1 METMVYLLIFAT
13 SALFFGIVFQ
23 MIFGKNYLVSE
34 RLESIN
40 SMYALQEEEDEMR
53 KPFAERVIDPA
64 YQRFVEAL
72 GSITPGSIKKKYE
85 VMIMQAGV
93 GKRFTPGSILAIQ
106 MMLAV
111 VMGAIFYLIFTFI
124 SGDGNIMM
132 SVLFGAL
139 GFFLPYVRLNSSAQI
154 RQKRIRS
161 TLPDLLDLLYISV
174 EAGLGFDTALKKSAE
189 KMPGPLTE
197 EINKA
202 LDDIAKGR
210 DRQDALKGI
219 IRRTGVD
226 DINTF
231 ITAVIQSEQLGT
243 NIATMLR
250 TQSTVMRQK
259 RRQRAE
265 EAAMKIPIKMLF
277 PLIFF
282 MFPALFVVILGPAV
296 ISVLENM
303 SSLF

>member
-1 METMVYLLIFAT
+1 
-13 SALFFGIVFQ
+13 
-23 MIFGKNYLVSE
+23 
-34 RLESIN
+34 
-40 SMYALQEEEDEMR
+40 
-53 KPFAERVIDPA
+53 
-64 YQRFVEAL
+64 
-72 GSITPGSIKKKYE
+72 
-85 VMIMQAGV
+85 VM
-93 GKRFTPGSILAIQ
+93 L
-106 MMLAV
+106 
-111 VMGAIFYLIFTFI
+111 
-124 SGDGNIMM
+124 

-139 GFFLPYVRLNSSAQI
+139 GFFLPYVRLNSAGQI
-154 RQKRIRS
+154 RQKKVRS
-161 TLPDLLDLLYISV
+161 ALPDLLDLLYISV
-174 EAGLGFDTALKKSAE
+174 EAGLGFDTAMKKSAD
-189 KMPGPLTE
+189 KMPGPLSD
-197 EINKA
+197 EIRKA

-231 ITAVIQSEQLGT
+231 ITAVIQSEILGT
-243 NIATMLR
+243 NIASMLR

-296 ISVLENM
+296 ISVIENM
-303 SSLF
+303 SGLF

>member
-1 METMVYLLIFAT
+1 MEMMVYVFIFVTA
-13 SALFFGIVFQ
+13 SLFFGILFQVVFGQ
-23 MIFGKNYLVSE
+23 RLLVNE
-34 RLESIN
+34 RMDAIN
-40 SMYALQEEEDEMR
+40 SMYSINDDEDEMR
-53 KPFAERVIDPA
+53 KPFVERVVNPA
-64 YQRFVEAL
+64 YQRFINAL
-72 GSITPGSIKKKYE
+72 GSITPGSIKMRYE
-85 VMIMQAGV
+85 KMIMQAGV
-93 GKRFTPGSILAIQ
+93 GKKFTPNSILSIQ
-106 MMLAV
+106 LMLSI
-111 VMGAIFYLIFTFI
+111 VMAAFLYMFFRLLTGE
-124 SGDGNIMM
+124 GNVML

-139 GFFLPYVRLNSSAQI
+139 GFFLPYVRLNSTGQV
-154 RQKRIRS
+154 RQKKVRS
-161 TLPDLLDLLYISV
+161 ALPDLLDLLYISV
-174 EAGLGFDTALKKSAE
+174 EAGLGFDTAMKKSAD
-189 KMPGPLTE
+189 KMPGPLSD
-197 EINKA
+197 EIRKA

-231 ITAVIQSEQLGT
+231 ITAVIQSEILGT
-243 NIATMLR
+243 NIASMLR

-296 ISVLENM
+296 ISVIENM
-303 SSLF
+303 SGLF

>member
-1 METMVYLLIFAT
+1 MEILIYLLIFTTA
-13 SALFFGIVFQ
+13 SLFFGIVFQ

-34 RLESIN
+34 RLDAIN
-40 SMYALQEEEDEMR
+40 SMYALQDDEDEMR

-72 GSITPGSIKKKYE
+72 GSVTPGSIKKKYE
-85 VMIMQAGV
+85 LMIMQAGL
-93 GKRFTPGSILAIQ
+93 GRRFSPGSILAIQ
-106 MMLAV
+106 VMLSI
-111 VMGAIFYLIFTFI
+111 VMGSLLYLVFTFI
-124 SGDGNIMM
+124 SGEGNIMM

-139 GFFLPYVRLNSSAQI
+139 GFFLPYVRMNSSAQI

-161 TLPDLLDLLYISV
+161 ALPDLLDLLYISV
-174 EAGLGFDTALKKSAE
+174 EAGLGFDAALKKSAE
-189 KMPGPLTE
+189 KMPGPLSE
-197 EINKA
+197 EIKKA
-202 LDDIAKGR
+202 LEDISKGR
-210 DRQDALKGI
+210 ERQEALKGI

-282 MFPALFVVILGPAV
+282 MFPALFVVILGPAL

-303 SSLF
+303 GSLF

>member
-1 METMVYLLIFAT
+1 MELLVYLSLFVTAT
-13 SALFFGIVFQ
+13 LFFGIVFQ
-23 MIFGKNYLVSE
+23 MVFGSRVLVQE
-34 RLESIN
+34 RMDEIN
-40 SMYALQEEEDEMR
+40 SMYNLQNEEDEMR
-53 KPFAERVIDPA
+53 KPFVERVVNPA

-72 GSITPGSIKKKYE
+72 GSITPKSIKKKYE
-85 VMIMQAGV
+85 HMIMQAGV
-93 GKRFTPGSILAIQ
+93 GKKFTPSSILSIQ
-106 MMLAV
+106 VMLAL
-111 VMGAIFYLIFTFI
+111 VMGSTLYLFFNLLT
-124 SGDGNIMM
+124 GEGNVLL
-132 SVLFGAL
+132 SVVFGAL
-139 GFFLPYVRLNSSAQI
+139 GFFLPYVRLNSTAQI
-154 RQKRIRS
+154 RQKKIQS
-161 TLPDLLDLLYISV
+161 ALPDLLDLLYISV

-189 KMPGPLTE
+189 KMPGPLSD
-197 EINKA
+197 EIKKA
-202 LDDIAKGR
+202 LEDIAKGR

-231 ITAVIQSEQLGT
+231 ITAVIQSEILGT

-296 ISVLENM
+296 ISIIENM
-303 SSLF
+303 SGLF